1 MIGRLS
7 RPLISSGEP
16 RRRRLAPG
24 PPYCLAGVAIRT
36 VQSVGKIVEVG
47 DLAIVGWSPGGQVRP
62 YLGSGF
68 GSGPLPGFWG
78 SYAANEDLPR
88 PSIVDDEVGRA
99 PVDGGLR

>member
-1 MIGRLS
+1 MILCGTS
-7 RPLISSGEP
+7 
-16 RRRRLAPG
+16 
-24 PPYCLAGVAIRT
+24 VRT
-36 VQSVGKIVEVG
+36 VQSVGKIVEVVH
-47 DLAIVGWSPGGQVRP
+47 LAMVGLSPVGQVRP

-99 PVDGGLR
+99 PVNGGLR